1 MFTLFGLGEGAKWR
15 PESFA
20 KYRKNGLADL
30 HKTLRLLG
38 QLCKSS
44 FEIKCLKICHSLLPW

>member
-1 MFTLFGLGEGAKWR
+1 MLTLFGLEGDAKWR

-30 HKTLRLLG
+30 HRTLRLLA
-38 QLCKSS
+38 QLYK
-44 FEIKCLKICHSLLPW
+44 SLLKLNV